1 MKNFLCF
8 IIFTFFINESF
19 AQQQFTISGTI
30 RSQQSGET
38 IINANIRMA
47 GAQAGTT
54 SNEYGFYSLTLNAG
68 TYEIHYSSVGYET
81 VVEQINLTGN
91 IVKNITL
98 PEEIVNLEAVSVS
111 ANTRGRTITSPQ
123 MGVER
128 LTMSEIKTIPML
140 LGERDI
146 LKAIQLLPGI
156 KSAGDGNSG
165 FYVRGGSADQNLIL
179 LDEANVYNA
188 SHLMGFFSTFNPDV
202 VKDIT
207 VYKGGMPAQYGGRLS
222 SVLDIKMN
230 EGNNQDFA
238 VSGGIGLIS
247 TKLNLEGP
255 IQKSRSSYLISGRRS
270 YADIF
275 TVFAKNPA
283 MRNNKLY
290 FYDLN
295 AKMNY
300 ILGEKDRLYLSG
312 YFGRDYL
319 KLDNQFGLDWG
330 NITGTLRWNHI
341 FNSKLFSNTSFIYS
355 NFDYNIGLDNSN
367 NNVNI
372 FSRIED
378 LNLKQEFQWYAGS
391 RHNLRFGF
399 NSVYHN
405 IKPGEVTGGGTTS
418 FNNFYLQ
425 SRYSWENAAFITDTW
440 RASQW
445 LNITFGARATTF
457 SIYGP
462 GDFYEVDA
470 QGAITDTLRY
480 SKGEHVKTYFNIEPR
495 LALSFIINSSSSIK
509 ASYVR
514 NTQNL
519 HLIANS
525 VTSFPTD
532 KWIASTNVI
541 KPEIS
546 DQYAIGW
553 YQNLGGNEYELSTEA
568 YYKSLENQIDYR
580 TGADVYTNDAI
591 ESQILFGIGRAYG
604 FETMLK
610 KKLGKL
616 TGWLSYTLSKTE
628 RKIDGINDG
637 EWYNARQDRTHDLAI
652 VANYQLNK
660 KWNLSANWIY
670 YTGDAVTF
678 PSGKYVIDNQ
688 IVFYY
693 TKRNAYRMPA
703 YHRLDLGATYQWQG
717 IPFFARWAIKNSRQK
732 KWSNE
737 LAFSLFNAYG
747 RENAYIISF
756 RQNEEEP
763 SQTEAVQTSLF
774 KLVPSVSYN
783 FKF

>member
-1 MKNFLCF
+1 MKYFLCF
-8 IIFTFFINESF
+8 IIFTFLINECL
-19 AQQQFTISGTI
+19 AQQFTISGTVK
-30 RSQQSGET
+30 SEHSGET

-47 GAQAGTT
+47 DGQAGTN

-68 TYEIHYSSVGYET
+68 TYEIQFSSVGYET
-81 VVEQINLTGN
+81 VIEQINLTGN
-91 IVKNITL
+91 LIKNITL
-98 PEEIVNLEAVSVS
+98 PEEIINLEAVSVT
-111 ANTRGRTITSPQ
+111 ANTRGRTISSPQ

-202 VKDIT
+202 VKDII

-230 EGNNQDFA
+230 EGNNQNFA

-247 TKLNLEGP
+247 AKLNLEGP
-255 IQKSRSSYLISGRRS
+255 IQKGKSSYLISGRRS

-300 ILGEKDRLYLSG
+300 TLGGKDRLYLSG

-319 KLDNQFGLDWG
+319 KLDKQFGLDWG

-341 FNSKLFSNTSFIYS
+341 FNNKLFSNTSFIYS

-405 IKPGEVTGGGTTS
+405 IKPGEVTGGGSTS

-440 RASQW
+440 RASRW

-462 GDFYEVDA
+462 GDFYEIDA
-470 QGAITDTLRY
+470 KGAITDTLRY
-480 SKGEHVKTYFNIEPR
+480 ANGAHVKTYFNLEPR
-495 LALSFIINSSSSIK
+495 LALSFIINSQSSIK

-553 YQNLGGNEYELSTEA
+553 YQNLGGNEYELSTET

-693 TKRNAYRMPA
+693 TNRNAYRMPA

-717 IPFFARWAIKNSRQK
+717 IPFFARRFIKNTQQK

-756 RQNEEEP
+756 RQNDEEP

-774 KLVPSVSYN
+774 KLVPSISYN